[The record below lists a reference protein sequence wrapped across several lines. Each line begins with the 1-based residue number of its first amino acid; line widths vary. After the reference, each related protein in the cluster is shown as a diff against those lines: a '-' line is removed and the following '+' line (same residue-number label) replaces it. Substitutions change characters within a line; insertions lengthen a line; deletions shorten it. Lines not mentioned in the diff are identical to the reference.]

1 MVVCRSCGLSP
12 PLQPQPGAGPRH
24 LGAPAGPCAGHLA
37 PWPPP
42 GVSLHPGPGGGPGPG
57 AEAHR
62 GQVQGGPPHTHRLR
76 GRQPPGGHIDGVSS
90 YYTSPSQILDSA
102 YEAVNQELGH
112 HCGEAEQPKL
122 IVRETERM
130 ELVFR
135 SADRQLQTLNSQM
148 QIEMVN

>member
-1 MVVCRSCGLSP
+1 MSVFSKHS
-12 PLQPQPGAGPRH
+12 
-24 LGAPAGPCAGHLA
+24 
-37 PWPPP
+37 
-42 GVSLHPGPGGGPGPG
+42 
-57 AEAHR
+57 
-62 GQVQGGPPHTHRLR
+62 
-76 GRQPPGGHIDGVSS
+76 
-90 YYTSPSQILDSA
+90 SPSQILDSA

-148 QIEMVN
+148 QIEMVT